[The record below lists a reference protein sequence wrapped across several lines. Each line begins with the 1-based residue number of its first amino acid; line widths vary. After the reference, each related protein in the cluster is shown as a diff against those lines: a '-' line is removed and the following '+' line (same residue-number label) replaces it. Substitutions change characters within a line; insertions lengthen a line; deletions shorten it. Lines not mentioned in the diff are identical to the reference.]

1 MMKKIPWRGIAGG
14 CGLLTV
20 LVLARCVVTALRS
33 LYYYGGMYWRN
44 EVAQDP
50 WLYVGMVAAAVCVAA
65 LLILSD
71 RAEKEKA
78 SILRR
83 PSTSGRTAQ
92 PFLLLII

>member
-78 SILRR
+78 
-83 PSTSGRTAQ
+83 AQ
-92 PFLLLII
+92 TEDDRENGCEE